1 MSLDIVYFPA
11 LIEFQ
16 YTYSNDS
23 GASYTDNIPEN
34 LRQWTGLGL
43 KTMNPLLLS
52 VCRIGTLK
60 GILSSM
66 DIIHTIYSL

>member
-34 LRQWTGLGL
+34 LRQWTRLAEDNESAPESEC
-43 KTMNPLLLS
+43 MSNWHP
-52 VCRIGTLK
+52 
-60 GILSSM
+60 
-66 DIIHTIYSL
+66 